1 MNKISFAILC
11 NYVQSVVITLCLL
24 LFPSIS
30 SYKPNILEDFPLYW
44 THNPYVQDAQK
55 LEGCY

>member
-11 NYVQSVVITLCLL
+11 NYVQSVIIIFCLF

-30 SYKPNILEDFPLYW
+30 SYNLEYKILVA
-44 THNPYVQDAQK
+44 N
-55 LEGCY
+55 G